1 MFASNK
7 NRQVSQLVA
16 YIVSKEEGIVR
27 QSICLSALYLKH
39 PHQRGFVQ
47 KLISG
52 RGRGL
57 D

>member
-27 QSICLSALYLKH
+27 QSVFSWFKSS
-39 PHQRGFVQ
+39 PSVWFVQ

-52 RGRGL
+52 GASAEYV
-57 D
+57 